1 MQASQIIGNGLN
13 AEILE
18 EFLTMKEKKEQFD
31 QMQEEL
37 VRLEEENEDLKSMI
51 DLDQQM

>member
-1 MQASQIIGNGLN
+1 MN